1 MELSKTAQKAV
12 KKIDKALDKHDLSK
26 REKAEILKIIGK
38 SLMHTVEETTDTHRQ
53 ATVFCCGPEAD
64 LAHKI
69 EEEVERKKIA
79 LIANLKAMR

>member
-12 KKIDKALDKHDLSK
+12 HKIDKVLDHHNLSDQDK
-26 REKAEILKIIGK
+26 SEILRIIGK
-38 SLMHTVEETTDTHRQ
+38 SLMKTVEETTDRHNE

-69 EEEVERKKIA
+69 EEEVERKKQA
-79 LIANLKAMR
+79 LIANLMALR

>member
-26 REKAEILKIIGK
+26 QEKAEILKIIGK
-38 SLMHTVEETTDTHRQ
+38 SLMQTVEETTDTHRQ
-53 ATVFCCGPEAD
+53 AAVFCCGPEAD

-79 LIANLKAMR
+79 LIANLKALR